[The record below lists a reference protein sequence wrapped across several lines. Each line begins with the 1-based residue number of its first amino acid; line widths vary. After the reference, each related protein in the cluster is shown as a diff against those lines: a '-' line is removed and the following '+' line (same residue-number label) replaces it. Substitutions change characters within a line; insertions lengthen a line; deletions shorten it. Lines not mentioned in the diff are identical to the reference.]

1 MSYITT
7 ESKKLFDEA
16 QELMPGGVN
25 SPVRAF
31 GGVGGSPIF
40 MKSAKGA
47 YLFDEDGQKYIDY
60 IGSWGPMI
68 LGHGHPEVVE
78 AVKGACD
85 LGFSFGTP
93 TKLESVLA
101 KQVMEML
108 PSMDMIRFV
117 SSGTEACMSALR
129 LARGYTG
136 KEK

>member
-1 MSYITT
+1 MQKAPTYLTKMVKNISIT
-7 ESKKLFDEA
+7 L
-16 QELMPGGVN
+16 V
-25 SPVRAF
+25 
-31 GGVGGSPIF
+31 VG
-40 MKSAKGA
+40 
-47 YLFDEDGQKYIDY
+47 DQ
-60 IGSWGPMI
+60 MI

-117 SSGTEACMSALR
+117 SSGTEACMSALSSSTR
-129 LARGYTG
+129 LHR
-136 KEK
+136 KRKNNQI